1 VSGAD
6 EYHFVLA
13 CPLYSDLRSKFIK
26 PYYYKKP
33 SVFKL
38 IHLFIAENLKAMYNL
53 GKYLS
58 LATIKKLCIVM
69 FVMCCLYYLSLVL
82 FKSVILMSVKLK
94 DIKNLNLNLIATSR
108 GNLPTLPLHDTGG
121 CECPDAKQHFINLL

>member
-1 VSGAD
+1 MHVRGYLMCTHCKTDIED

-13 CPLYSDLRSKFIK
+13 CPLYSDLRSKYIK

-38 IHLFIAENLKAMYNL
+38 IQLFNAENLKTMYNL

-58 LATIKKLCIVM
+58 LATKLRNDVSC
-69 FVMCCLYYLSLVL
+69 
-82 FKSVILMSVKLK
+82 
-94 DIKNLNLNLIATSR
+94 
-108 GNLPTLPLHDTGG
+108 
-121 CECPDAKQHFINLL
+121 

>member
-1 VSGAD
+1 MLLVCCCLGTEHWQYESRAYHVCYTSSHKLSIETGRFCNTGKKERLCTHCKMDIAD

-38 IHLFIAENLKAMYNL
+38 IQLFNADILKAMYNL

-58 LATIKKLCIVM
+58 LATKL
-69 FVMCCLYYLSLVL
+69 
-82 FKSVILMSVKLK
+82 
-94 DIKNLNLNLIATSR
+94 R
-108 GNLPTLPLHDTGG
+108 HDVS
-121 CECPDAKQHFINLL
+121 C